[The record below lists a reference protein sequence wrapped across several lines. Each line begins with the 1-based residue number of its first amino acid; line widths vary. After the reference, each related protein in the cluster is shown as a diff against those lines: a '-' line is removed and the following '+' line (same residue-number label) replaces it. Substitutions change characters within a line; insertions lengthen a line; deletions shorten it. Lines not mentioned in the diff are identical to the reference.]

1 MSKRFG
7 ATFVRL
13 KFQVLVDI
21 FGLVDLAV
29 TGVFCSY
36 LQARMVDLLDLV
48 EGREVILSGSCADLA
63 GGQDTEGTLTLTDD
77 ATDVCVLWRLAL
89 TVFDYAS

>member
-1 MSKRFG
+1 
-7 ATFVRL
+7 
-13 KFQVLVDI
+13 
-21 FGLVDLAV
+21 
-29 TGVFCSY
+29 
-36 LQARMVDLLDLV
+36 MVDLLDLV
-48 EGREVILSGSCADLA
+48 EGREVILSGSCPALA